1 MADRTVNINI
11 NYKVNTAEV
20 QKAAAASAAADK
32 ATQSLNKAIRDY
44 GVTAKKSTDDAAK
57 GLKNVSD
64 ATKKAATDTSSL
76 ASQFNAVYTAAK
88 SFLAIQLAKEVIGVS
103 LEMSKLAGNIES
115 VSRAFRNQIPNSV
128 TLLNQLRKATQGT
141 VTDFDLMQK
150 SLQALNF
157 GIDVQQL
164 PKLLEFAQVRAQQTG
179 VSVDYLVNSIV
190 TGIGRKSILVLDNL
204 GISANRL
211 KEEFDGASI
220 KSQSVGDVTAA
231 VSRIAAQELAK
242 MGGAIETAATKTDQ
256 LNVSWERL
264 RVTVSKFFENGKVVD
279 FLKSYVDTFQTF
291 IEATQKG
298 VSVSE
303 LSAQRLREESA
314 AISDNQFAVS
324 ALTGSKKENI
334 QILEDEIQR
343 LTKGIGSYTRFRD
356 SQLEVIDSLKSER
369 SELQE
374 LRKSGQLDYQSGV
387 TKLRQIGEQIALR
400 ERLIEANKEGVLVD
414 QELVKLLQARLI
426 ALQKVNKE
434 EADPTGIIERK
445 KQQIQDLQDAIEKTN
460 NLADL
465 GPGGLLISQLEIAQA
480 ELADLQQAF
489 IDFTK
494 IPKAILDYQAE
505 IKKNVKSN
513 DIHNANEQFAQ
524 EFFNI
529 DEVTKRVEANIK
541 AIADGLLKIPAA
553 KAGIVDLRS
562 DLQKLFDDEGTQSLF
577 TNTGIDIFAGQLQ
590 SLASVEADSFAARI
604 NNLQSFYKEQQVL
617 SGDNEKQ
624 KDILRIQ
631 EDRKIKELR
640 RQQFQAEQRAQIAS
654 VVINT
659 AASIAKTA
667 ANLGFPA
674 AIPFIIVAAAE
685 GAAQIA
691 IIKRQQSNF
700 AKGVLNLKGPGT
712 ETSDSIP
719 ANLSKGESV
728 MTARETRESG
738 NILKAIR
745 DNRLNDKLLQN
756 LHLTKEG
763 VKVVGMSDE
772 RIVKAIN
779 ANKPP
784 DIIRIGNQIYE
795 ARKSQDGVSTRIR
808 RKAMG

>member
-1 MADRTVNINI
+1 MAGDRSVNINI

-20 QKAAAASAAADK
+20 QKAVAASAAADK
-32 ATQSLNKAIRDY
+32 ATQSLNKAIQAY
-44 GVTAKKSTDDAAK
+44 GVTAKKATDDAAK

-334 QILEDEIQR
+334 QTLEDEIQR

-356 SQLEVIDSLKSER
+356 SQLEVIDGLKSER

-513 DIHNANEQFAQ
+513 DIHEANQEFAN

-529 DEVTKRVEANIK
+529 DEVTKRIEGNLDAMANGFIK
-541 AIADGLLKIPAA
+541 IAAA
-553 KAGIVDLRS
+553 KPGIVDLRTE
-562 DLQKLFDDEGTQSLF
+562 LQKVFDDAQQF
-577 TNTGIDIFAGQLQ
+577 F
-590 SLASVEADSFAARI
+590 VEAGTDIIANQIISIASQEANSYNFRI
-604 NNLQSFYKEQQVL
+604 HNLQEFYKQQQVL
-617 SGDNEKQ
+617 AGDNEKQ
-624 KDILRIQ
+624 KDILRLQ
-631 EDRKIKELR
+631 EDRKIRELK
-640 RQQFQAEQRAQIAS
+640 RQQFAAEQRAQIAAA
-654 VVINT
+654 VVNT
-659 AASIAKTA
+659 AASITKTA
-667 ANLGFPA
+667 SNLGFPA

-756 LHLTKEG
+756 LHLTKDG